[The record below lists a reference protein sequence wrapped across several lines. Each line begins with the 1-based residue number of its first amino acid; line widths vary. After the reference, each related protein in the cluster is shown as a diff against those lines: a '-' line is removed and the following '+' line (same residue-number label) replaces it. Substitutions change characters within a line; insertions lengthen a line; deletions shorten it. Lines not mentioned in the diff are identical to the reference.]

1 MPGIVVTRSSEE
13 PGVKNLK
20 VEVPVELVDTAEK
33 KAASYYAKR
42 VKLPGFRKGKVPLPV
57 IRKKFSDAIR
67 ENVIREL
74 VEESWKTALD
84 QEDLQP
90 IADPQIRDLKFE
102 AGVPITFEMSVAVKP
117 ELELGRIG
125 GFKIKRKIPKVT
137 DAMVESQLEDLRRQ
151 RAPWVPVEGA
161 RPTPGQLVSV
171 TITPLEQGEASEGKQ
186 YQIVLGE
193 GQALPDIEE
202 RIMQMLPNEAV
213 DAAVRFPDD
222 FPDEAKRG
230 HERSVRIE
238 LHEVKRQDLPEIS
251 DEFAREVGDFD
262 SAQALTAAVREDLE
276 ADARREGDAEARR
289 QLLEEIE
296 AANSVEAPRPLVQ
309 RVMSAFA
316 EAYKVPDERLEKFAA
331 EFSPV
336 AERQVKR
343 DLIIDHVAEKESLK
357 ATEED
362 VDFRIE
368 EIAKRQNTDPS
379 KVYSSLQKA
388 KRLNELERSITEEKV
403 FNYLMEQSTIVDET
417 S

>member
-20 VEVPVELVDTAEK
+20 VEVPVELVDTAER

-84 QEDLQP
+84 QEQLQP

-102 AGVPITFEMSVAVKP
+102 SGVPITFELSVAVKP
-117 ELELGRIG
+117 EIELGRIG
-125 GFKIKRKIPKVT
+125 GFKITRKIPKVT
-137 DAMVESQLEDLRRQ
+137 NSMVEAQLEDLRRQ
-151 RAPWVPVEGA
+151 RAPWVPVEGENP
-161 RPTPGQLVSV
+161 RPGQLVSV
-171 TITPLEQGEASEGKQ
+171 TITPLEHGESSEGKQ

-193 GQALPDIEE
+193 GQALPDIED
-202 RIMQMLPNEAV
+202 RIMQMLPNETV
-213 DAAVRFPDD
+213 DAAVRLPDD
-222 FPDEAKRG
+222 FPDESKRG
-230 HERSVRIE
+230 NERSVRIE
-238 LHEVKRQDLPEIS
+238 LHEVKRQDLPELS

-262 SAQALTAAVREDLE
+262 SVEALTSAVRGDLE
-276 ADARREGDAEARR
+276 AEAQREGDAEARR

-296 AANSVEAPRPLVQ
+296 SANSVAAPRPMVQ

-316 EAYKVPDERLEKFAA
+316 EAYKVPDEQLEKFAA
-331 EFSPV
+331 EFTPV

-343 DLIIDHVAEKESLK
+343 DLIIDHVAEKESLR

-362 VDFRIE
+362 VDSRIE
-368 EIAKRQNTDPS
+368 KIAERQNTDPS
-379 KVYSSLQKA
+379 KVYASLQKA

>member
-1 MPGIVVTRSSEE
+1 MSGIVVTRSSEE

-20 VEVPVELVDTAEK
+20 VEVPVDVVDTAEK

-74 VEESWKTALD
+74 VEESWKAALD

-117 ELELGRIG
+117 ELELGRVG
-125 GFKIKRKIPKVT
+125 GFKIRRKIPKVT
-137 DAMVESQLEDLRRQ
+137 DAMVDAQLEDLRRQ
-151 RAPWVPVEGA
+151 RAPWAPVEGE
-161 RPTPGQLVSV
+161 RPGSGQLVSV
-171 TITPLEQGEASEGKQ
+171 TITPVEQDESPEGKQ

-213 DAAVRFPDD
+213 EAEVRFPEDY
-222 FPDEAKRG
+222 PDESKRG
-230 HERSVRIE
+230 DSRLVRIE
-238 LHEVKRQDLPEIS
+238 LHEVKRQDLPELT

-262 SAQALTAAVREDLE
+262 SARALTAAVRNDLE
-276 ADARREGDAEARR
+276 QEARREGDAEARR

-296 AANSVEAPRPLVQ
+296 AANSVTAPRPMVQ

-316 EAYKVPDERLEKFAA
+316 EAYQVPDDQLEKFAA

-336 AERQVKR
+336 AEHQVKR
-343 DLIIDHVAEKESLK
+343 DLILDHIAERESLK

-362 VDFRIE
+362 IDSRIE
-368 EIAKRQNTDPS
+368 EIAKRQKTDPS

>member
-1 MPGIVVTRSSEE
+1 MSGIVVTRSSEE

-74 VEESWKTALD
+74 VEESWKMALD
-84 QEDLQP
+84 QEQLQP

-102 AGVPITFEMSVAVKP
+102 SGVPITFELSVAVKP
-117 ELELGRIG
+117 EIELGRIG
-125 GFKIKRKIPKVT
+125 GFKIARKIPKVT
-137 DAMVESQLEDLRRQ
+137 DSMVEAQLEDLRRQ
-151 RAPWVPVEGA
+151 RAPWVPVEGENP
-161 RPTPGQLVSV
+161 RSGELVSV
-171 TITPLEQGEASEGKQ
+171 TITPLEQGESSEGKQ
-186 YQIVLGE
+186 YQIVLGQ
-193 GQALPDIEE
+193 GQALPDIED
-202 RIMQMLPNEAV
+202 RIMRMLPNETV

-222 FPDEAKRG
+222 FPDESKRG
-230 HERSVRIE
+230 NERSVRIE
-238 LHEVKRQDLPEIS
+238 LHEVKRQDLPELS

-262 SAQALTAAVREDLE
+262 SAEALTAAVRDDLE
-276 ADARREGDAEARR
+276 AEALREGDAEARR
-289 QLLEEIE
+289 RLLEEIE
-296 AANSVEAPRPLVQ
+296 SANSISAPRPLVQ

-316 EAYKVPDERLEKFAA
+316 EAYKVPDDQLEKFAS
-331 EFSPV
+331 EFTPV

-343 DLIIDHVAEKESLK
+343 DLIIDHVAEKENLR

-362 VDFRIE
+362 VDSRVE
-368 EIAKRQNTDPS
+368 EIAKRQDADPA

-403 FNYLMEQSTIVDET
+403 FNYLIEQSTIVDET

>member
-213 DAAVRFPDD
+213 DAAVRFPD
-222 FPDEAKRG
+222 
-230 HERSVRIE
+230 
-238 LHEVKRQDLPEIS
+238 EIS

-336 AERQVKR
+336 AERQVRR